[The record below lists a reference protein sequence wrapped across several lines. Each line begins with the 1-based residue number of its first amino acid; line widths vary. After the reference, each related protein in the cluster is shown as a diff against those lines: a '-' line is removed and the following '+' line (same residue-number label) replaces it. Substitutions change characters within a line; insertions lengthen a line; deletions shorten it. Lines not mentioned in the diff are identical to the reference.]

1 MRHLTLASL
10 SLASWILL
18 GCGGSVT
25 PEEGVA
31 GDDAATVDDTGG
43 GSSDG
48 TPGSEDSSIVPPA
61 EDGSIGP
68 TDDAIAPPPPSDAS
82 AGTGAIKCGT
92 TTCDSKTQDCCATF
106 SSQKCV
112 AKGTC
117 TGGATLSCTDP
128 SACAPG
134 QVCCASG
141 GGGGG
146 GAKCTTTCTMGVI
159 LCATDADCKAAQ
171 KCLNGLGGTKSCRN
185 PPPGGFDG
193 GFGGFDAAFDTKA
206 FGG

>member
-1 MRHLTLASL
+1 MRNFALAF
-10 SLASWILL
+10 LAFAPLML

-25 PEEGVA
+25 PEDEGVGA
-31 GDDAATVDDTGG
+31 TDDSAVSDTGG
-43 GSSDG
+43 GSSSDS
-48 TPGSEDSSIVPPA
+48 TPGGEDASIGPT

-68 TDDAIAPPPPSDAS
+68 GIDGGEPPPPPADA
-82 AGTGAIKCGT
+82 APGTGGIKCGT
-92 TTCDSKTQDCCATF
+92 ATCNSATQDCCASF
-106 SSQKCV
+106 SGSKCV

-146 GAKCTTTCTMGVI
+146 GAKCAATCTTGAI
-159 LCATDADCKAAQ
+159 LCATDADCKAPQ
-171 KCLNGLGGTKSCRN
+171 KCLPGLGGTKVCRN
-185 PPPGGFDG
+185 APGGGFDG
-193 GFGGFDAAFDTKA
+193 GFGGFDGGG